1 MIIDKQSHSHN
12 LIGGNK
18 MKKKNFP
25 AILLIAACII
35 TVSTTQ
41 VLAQEQESVL
51 NEIND
56 FSAKL
61 EEKCPDAAAA
71 FADLQN
77 SIINK
82 EGALSIKEKELIA
95 LGIAVSLGCEYCVY
109 AHTAFAMQSGA
120 TQEEVLEVAS
130 VALYMQGGPGL
141 TYIRYVLDALEEIAA
156 MK

>member
-1 MIIDKQSHSHN
+1 
-12 LIGGNK
+12 
-18 MKKKNFP
+18 MKRTVLS
-25 AILLIAACII
+25 ILLIVACII

-41 VLAQEQESVL
+41 VLAQEKVSVF

-95 LGIAVSLGCEYCVY
+95 LGIAVSMGCEYCVY
-109 AHTAFAMQSGA
+109 AHTAFAMQNGA
-120 TQEEVLEVAS
+120 TEEEILEAAS
-130 VALYMQGGPGL
+130 VALYMHGGPGL
-141 TYIRYVLDALEEIAA
+141 TYIKYVFNALEELKA
-156 MK
+156 MQE